1 MSIKELINEI
11 ANGSLSVAQVMAMGD
26 DDRTYVYVVKALEA
40 VPGIGK
46 VRARRILEELG
57 IGEQVRLGELSASQR
72 ERVVERASSLV

>member
-11 ANGSLSVAQVMAMGD
+11 ANGSLSVAQVMSMGD
-26 DDRTYVYVVKALEA
+26 DDQTYVYVVKALEA

-57 IGEQVRLGELSASQR
+57 VGEQMRLGDLSASQR
-72 ERVVERASSLV
+72 ERVIERASSLV

>member
-11 ANGSLSVAQVMAMGD
+11 ANGSLSVAQVMSMGD

-57 IGEQVRLGELSASQR
+57 IGEQVRLGDLSASQR

>member
-11 ANGSLSVAQVMAMGD
+11 ANGSLSVAQVMSMGD

-57 IGEQVRLGELSASQR
+57 VGEQMRLGDLSASQR
-72 ERVVERASSLV
+72 ERVIERASSLV